1 MPCAS
6 DDLEGALSD
15 EERRSALTHTQ
26 LQSIT
31 DMLNRLGLVRLRGR
45 GRGRVVANPNPDPDP
60 NPNMLISPWENIAAE
75 RRETL
80 QAMRN

>member
-1 MPCAS
+1 
-6 DDLEGALSD
+6 
-15 EERRSALTHTQ
+15 
-26 LQSIT
+26 
-31 DMLNRLGLVRLRGR
+31 MLNRLGLVRLRGR